1 MKNLNVKVLDDKDT
15 EFVNLLNAVGVPKNV
30 SKALVLINN
39 NGEANSR
46 EIEIG
51 TSLRQPDVS
60 IATKEML
67 RRGWISVE
75 EVKSDETKGRPTKV
89 YKLATSIADIV
100 SMLEK
105 TVVSKL
111 DETIN
116 TLDQLKA
123 ISKT

>member
-67 RRGWISVE
+67 RRDWISVE

-89 YKLATSIADIV
+89 YKLAIPIADIV

-111 DETIN
+111 DETIS